1 MDNFLLLFILIFC
14 HFYFCLY
21 FFTLFSGFEDI
32 HISVFNEFDVDEN
45 EVEEAVNYYIN
56 KGNKEL
62 KKINDGIRKVFK
74 MFGGDIDEDDEEEEG
89 SENED
94 EDGEYEDMDEEVQ

>member
-1 MDNFLLLFILIFC
+1 M
-14 HFYFCLY
+14 FYFISFSH
-21 FFTLFSGFEDI
+21 FFVFVFLGFEDI
-32 HISVFNEFDVDEN
+32 HVSVFNEFDVDEN
-45 EVEEAVNYYIN
+45 EVEEAVNYYMN

-94 EDGEYEDMDEEVQ
+94 EDGEYEDMDEDVR

>member
-1 MDNFLLLFILIFC
+1 M
-14 HFYFCLY
+14 FYFISFSH
-21 FFTLFSGFEDI
+21 FFVFVLLGFEDI
-32 HISVFNEFDVDEN
+32 HVSVFNEFDVDEN